1 MWNRSFETTN
11 SNNKQKKNHIDNVCN
26 PVNITIYCQ
35 PKYEYI
41 SQILKKSP
49 YILNHR
55 KKIHTTNKQKK
66 IKPNK
71 MYDLSHFISVLSIV
85 RHLFRPNKYLLI
97 FERSNYMMGTSYST
111 ARRFRITE
119 NLFILK
125 NRMQYRVCI
134 SVITFIFNQT
144 LRYFLTTRFGNVST
158 FNLYCNN

>member
-1 MWNRSFETTN
+1 MKSFVWNDEFEQQT
-11 SNNKQKKNHIDNVCN
+11 KKNHIDNVWN

-41 SQILKKSP
+41 SQILKKKP
-49 YILNHR
+49 
-55 KKIHTTNKQKK
+55 IHFEPSQKNTYNQQAKK

-85 RHLFRPNKYLLI
+85 RHLFRPNKYLPI

-111 ARRFRITE
+111 ARRFWITK